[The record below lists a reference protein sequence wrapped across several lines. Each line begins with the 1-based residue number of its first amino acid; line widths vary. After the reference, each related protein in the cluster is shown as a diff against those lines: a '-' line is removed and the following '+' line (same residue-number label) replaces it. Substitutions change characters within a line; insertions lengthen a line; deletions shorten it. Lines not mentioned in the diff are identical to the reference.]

1 MARAEGRQPA
11 KRPFQ
16 ESRLEMGVAGMQV
29 ERATWEA
36 VFTVRMPLK
45 GRANSPL
52 GWVGCVYKRERECHR
67 RLQDCWPELMGK

>member
-1 MARAEGRQPA
+1 M
-11 KRPFQ
+11 RPFQ

-36 VFTVRMPLK
+36 VFTIRMSLK

-52 GWVGCVYKRERECHR
+52 GWLGCVCKRETESIIEDSKIVG
-67 RLQDCWPELMGK
+67 LS